1 LATCFGLGYIPK
13 APGSWTS
20 LIVAILIWFFL
31 PVGWIAIPV
40 WLAIYLIGV
49 HAATQAEKE
58 LGHDSGKIVIDEA
71 LGMGVALIFIP
82 KVIWFYL
89 AGFFL
94 FRILDIYKP
103 LGIRSAEKLPK
114 GWGVM
119 TDDLLAGIYTNIVLH
134 VLTML

>member
-1 LATCFGLGYIPK
+1 MAALAWFLLP
-13 APGSWTS
+13 ASW
-20 LIVAILIWFFL
+20 V
-31 PVGWIAIPV
+31 AIPV

-49 HAATQAEKE
+49 HAATQAEKD

-103 LGIRSAEKLPK
+103 LGIRSAEKLPR

-119 TDDLLAGIYTNIVLH
+119 TDDLLAGVYANLILQLVFKLVITIKSA
-134 VLTML
+134 

>member
-1 LATCFGLGYIPK
+1 MPK

-20 LIVAILIWFFL
+20 LIVAALAWFLL
-31 PVGWIAIPV
+31 PASWVAIPV

-49 HAATQAEKE
+49 HAATQAEKD

-103 LGIRSAEKLPK
+103 LGIRSAEKLPR

-119 TDDLLAGIYTNIVLH
+119 TDDLLAGVYANLILQLVFKLVITIKSA
-134 VLTML
+134 